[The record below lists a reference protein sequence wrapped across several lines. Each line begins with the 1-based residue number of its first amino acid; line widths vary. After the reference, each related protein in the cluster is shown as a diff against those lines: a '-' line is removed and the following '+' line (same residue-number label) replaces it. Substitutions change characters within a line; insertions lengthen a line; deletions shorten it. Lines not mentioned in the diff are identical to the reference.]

1 MCPVAEEAMAINY
14 DFLFE
19 DKKDDY
25 QEILQELRD
34 NRAQLIDIRER
45 KEWEQS
51 HFKCAMHIPLS
62 DLSRGIGV
70 ETLKKIKKSNKKIYI
85 HCRSGNRAR
94 KAQRILAQYGCK
106 EFHII
111 PISMMKM
118 IEEGF
123 NLTA

>member
-1 MCPVAEEAMAINY
+1 MINY

-19 DKKDDY
+19 EKQEDY
-25 QEILQELRD
+25 QKVLQELRSD
-34 NRAQLIDIRER
+34 KAQLIDIRER
-45 KEWEQS
+45 NEWEKN

-62 DLSRGIGV
+62 DLARGIGV
-70 ETLKKIKKSNKKIYI
+70 KSLKAIKESNKKIYI

-94 KAQRILAQYGCK
+94 KAQSVLAQYGCK
-106 EFHII
+106 EIHII

-123 NLTA
+123 TLTA

>member
-1 MCPVAEEAMAINY
+1 MINY

-19 DKKDDY
+19 DRLDDY
-25 QEILQELRD
+25 QEVLRELRGGKA
-34 NRAQLIDIRER
+34 RLIDIRER
-45 KEWEQS
+45 GEWEKN

-62 DLSRGIGV
+62 DLAQGIGI
-70 ETLKKIKKSNKKIYI
+70 ESLREIKQSNKKIYI

-94 KAQRILAQYGCK
+94 KAQQILAQYGCK
-106 EFHII
+106 EIHII

-123 NLTA
+123 VLTP

>member
-1 MCPVAEEAMAINY
+1 MAINY

-19 DKKDDY
+19 DKQDDY
-25 QEILQELRD
+25 QEVLQELRG
-34 NRAQLIDIRER
+34 NKAQLIDIREQ
-45 KEWEQS
+45 KEWEQF

-62 DLSRGIGV
+62 DLAKGIGI
-70 ETLKKIKKSNKKIYI
+70 ETLKEIKKSNKKIYIIYI

-94 KAQRILAQYGCK
+94 KAQQILAQYGCK
-106 EFHII
+106 EFYII

-123 NLTA
+123 RLTA

>member
-1 MCPVAEEAMAINY
+1 MAINY

-19 DKKDDY
+19 DKQDDY
-25 QEILQELRD
+25 QEVLQELRG
-34 NRAQLIDIRER
+34 NKAQLIDIREQ
-45 KEWEQS
+45 KEWEQF

-62 DLSRGIGV
+62 DLAKGIGI
-70 ETLKKIKKSNKKIYI
+70 ETLKEIKKSNKKIYI

-94 KAQRILAQYGCK
+94 KAQQILAQYGCK
-106 EFHII
+106 EFYII

-123 NLTA
+123 RLTA